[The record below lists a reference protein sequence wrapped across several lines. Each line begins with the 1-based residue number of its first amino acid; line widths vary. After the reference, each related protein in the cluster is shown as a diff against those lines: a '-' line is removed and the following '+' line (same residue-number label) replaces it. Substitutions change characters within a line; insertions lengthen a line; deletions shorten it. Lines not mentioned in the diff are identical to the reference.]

1 MKIVIDGLIGAGK
14 STQVD
19 ILSKTL
25 GISTVREPIDD
36 WPLDLF
42 YDDPSR
48 WGFLMQVAVLN
59 SFVKLRY
66 TGGIFERSP
75 ESTRCVF
82 WQNLVD
88 SGTVN
93 STENAIFQS
102 MFKNFSWSP
111 DVTILIDKTPELC
124 YEHIRNRAQTGDSKV
139 TLEYLQ
145 KLHTYYEDFKK
156 TPGVIVIDGNR
167 SIKEVSDDVIKT
179 IRIIQNEHE
188 VQFHKKEWIA
198 M

>member
-25 GISTVREPIDD
+25 GISTIREPIDE
-36 WPLDLF
+36 WPLELF
-42 YDDPSR
+42 YSDPKR

-59 SFVKLRY
+59 SFVKLRH
-66 TGGIFERSP
+66 TDGIFERSP

-88 SGTVN
+88 SGMVN
-93 STENAIFQS
+93 STENEVFNALYD
-102 MFKNFSWSP
+102 NVSWLP
-111 DVTILIDKTPELC
+111 DITILIDKSPELC
-124 YEHIRNRAQTGDSKV
+124 YEHIQKRTQAGDSKI
-139 TLEYLQ
+139 TLEYLK
-145 KLHTYYEDFKK
+145 KLNSYYDDFKK
-156 TPGVIVIDGNR
+156 MPEVVVVDGNR
-167 SIKEVSDDVIKT
+167 SISEVSEDIIKT
-179 IRIIQNEHE
+179 VRLLQHE
-188 VQFHKKEWIA
+188 RAMQVHNGEWSP

>member
-25 GISTVREPIDD
+25 GISTVREPIDE

-42 YDDPSR
+42 YSNPDR

-59 SFVKLRY
+59 SFVKLRN
-66 TGGIFERSP
+66 TDGIFERSP
-75 ESTRCVF
+75 ESTRRVF

-88 SGTVN
+88 SGAVN
-93 STENAIFQS
+93 DTEDGVFQS
-102 MFKNFSWSP
+102 LFRNVSWSP
-111 DVTILIDKTPELC
+111 DITILIDKSPELC
-124 YEHIRNRAQTGDSKV
+124 FEHIHKRTQDGDSKI
-139 TLEYLQ
+139 TLEYLK
-145 KLHTYYEDFKK
+145 KLHSYYENFKK
-156 TPGVIVIDGNR
+156 MPGVITIDGNR
-167 SIKEVSDDVIKT
+167 SISEISEDIIKT
-179 IRIIQNEHE
+179 VRLLQDERA
-188 VQFHKKEWIA
+188 VQVHKSERPT

>member
-36 WPLDLF
+36 WPLELF
-42 YDDPSR
+42 YNDPSR
-48 WGFLMQVAVLN
+48 WGFLMQVSVLN
-59 SFVKLRY
+59 SFVKLRH
-66 TGGIFERSP
+66 TAGIFERSP
-75 ESTRCVF
+75 ESTRHVF

-93 STENAIFQS
+93 STENAVFQS
-102 MFKNFSWSP
+102 MFNNFSWSP

-124 YEHIRNRAQTGDSKV
+124 YEHIQYRTQTGDSNV

-167 SIKEVSDDVIKT
+167 TISEVSEDVIKT

-188 VQFHKKEWIA
+188 VQFHKKEWVA

>member
-19 ILSKTL
+19 ILSKKL
-25 GISTVREPIDD
+25 NISAVREPIDE

-42 YDDPSR
+42 YSDPTR

-59 SFVKLRY
+59 SFVKFRH
-66 TGGIFERSP
+66 THGIFERSP

-82 WQNLVD
+82 WNNLVD
-88 SGTVN
+88 SGVVN
-93 STENAIFQS
+93 RAENEVFQ
-102 MFKNFSWSP
+102 KLYENLSWEP
-111 DVTILIDKTPELC
+111 DVTILIDKAPELC
-124 YEHIRNRAQTGDSKV
+124 FEHIQGRSQAGDSGV
-139 TLEYLQ
+139 SLEYL
-145 KLHTYYEDFKK
+145 KRLNSYYQDFKN

-167 SIKEVSDDVIKT
+167 SISEISEDIIKT
-179 IRIIQNEHE
+179 VQLIQNEHTVSVRE
-188 VQFHKKEWIA
+188 TEWVT

>member
-25 GISTVREPIDD
+25 GISTVREPIDE

-42 YDDPSR
+42 YSDPNR

-59 SFVKLRY
+59 SFVKLRH
-66 TGGIFERSP
+66 TDGIFERSP

-93 STENAIFQS
+93 GTEDEVFQAL
-102 MFKNFSWSP
+102 FRNVSWSP
-111 DVTILIDKTPELC
+111 DITILIDKSPELC
-124 YEHIRNRAQTGDSKV
+124 FEHIQKRTQAGDSKI
-139 TLEYLQ
+139 TLEYLK
-145 KLHTYYEDFKK
+145 KLNSYYEDFKK
-156 TPGVIVIDGNR
+156 MPEVIIVDGNR
-167 SIKEVSDDVIKT
+167 SISEVSEDIIKT
-179 IRIIQNEHE
+179 VRLLQDERA
-188 VQFHKKEWIA
+188 VQVHKSERPS

>member
-25 GISTVREPIDD
+25 GISTIREPIGE
-36 WPLDLF
+36 WPLELF
-42 YDDPSR
+42 YSDPNR

-59 SFVKLRY
+59 SFVKLRH
-66 TGGIFERSP
+66 TSGIFERSP

-88 SGTVN
+88 SGAVN
-93 STENAIFQS
+93 SAEDGVFRAL
-102 MFKNFSWSP
+102 FKNVSWAP
-111 DVTILIDKTPELC
+111 DITILIDKSPELC
-124 YEHIRNRAQTGDSKV
+124 YEHIQKRTQAGDSKV
-139 TLEYLQ
+139 TLEYL
-145 KLHTYYEDFKK
+145 KNLNSYYDHFKK

-167 SIKEVSDDVIKT
+167 SISEVSQDIIKT
-179 IRIIQNEHE
+179 VKLIIE
-188 VQFHKKEWIA
+188 
-198 M
+198 

>member
-25 GISTVREPIDD
+25 GISTIREPIDE
-36 WPLDLF
+36 WPLELF
-42 YDDPSR
+42 YSDPQR

-59 SFVKLRY
+59 SFVNLRH
-66 TGGIFERSP
+66 TVGIFERSP

-88 SGTVN
+88 SGMVN
-93 STENAIFQS
+93 STEDEVFNALY
-102 MFKNFSWSP
+102 KNVSWLP
-111 DVTILIDKTPELC
+111 DITILIDKSPELC
-124 YEHIRNRAQTGDSKV
+124 YEHIQKRTQAGDSKI
-139 TLEYLQ
+139 TLEYLK
-145 KLHTYYEDFKK
+145 KLNSYYDDFKK
-156 TPGVIVIDGNR
+156 MPQVVVVDGNR
-167 SIKEVSDDVIKT
+167 SISEVSEDIIKT
-179 IRIIQNEHE
+179 VRLLQHE
-188 VQFHKKEWIA
+188 RAVQVHNGEWSP